1 MIIAA
6 TSHYK
11 KSSSKTLAYLLAIT
25 LFFQAGQALA
35 ADTLIDIFFLPHRP
49 ALAVVSEV
57 EKVAAEFNNIVI
69 KKYSFED
76 PATKKLLKEYNLTG
90 HMPVAIFINGQ
101 NTFTVKGKKISLR
114 NFTKGN
120 AFVPMFAGEW
130 DYADLRIILQEIS
143 GGE

>member
-1 MIIAA
+1 MRHCRLQHAVKLFLLTTVFLVYAA
-6 TSHYK
+6 Q
-11 KSSSKTLAYLLAIT
+11 AACAAAIH
-25 LFFQAGQALA
+25 LE
-35 ADTLIDIFFLPHRP
+35 IFYLPHRP

-69 KKYSFED
+69 DKYNFDDPDIDKLLKKYS
-76 PATKKLLKEYNLTG
+76 LTE

-101 NTFTVKGKKISLR
+101 NRFTVNGQQVSLR
-114 NFTKGN
+114 NFPKGN

-143 GGE
+143 GGK